1 MRGLWAP
8 PRMRRI
14 CCTAITATEIPFAR
28 QSLQVAAYST
38 ALLVASPRR
47 KHMEQAVTTPN
58 GSRRNEDIALD
69 LLKVVAASA
78 GVGRGTATAAGFV
91 VAPRYKTAGQE
102 K

>member
-58 GSRRNEDIALD
+58 GSRRNGDIALD
-69 LLKVVAASA
+69 LLQFFAASA
-78 GVGRGTATAAGFV
+78 GRGRGAAARARFV
-91 VAPRYKTAGQE
+91 AAPRTKTA
-102 K
+102 